1 MLDTILYYDHKL
13 FMFINNNLSNV
24 LFDFIM
30 PLFDNPKKWLI
41 PIIAFW
47 IFSSVKDKKNRY
59 KLLLMIPLVVILT
72 DQFGAFIK
80 NLELRD
86 RPWYFLDSDKVN
98 HLGGNGGKHKSFP
111 SNHAANLC
119 ALATVLT
126 YIYYKLRYIFWFFAV
141 IIMFSRI
148 YIGVHFP
155 LDVFVGM
162 LIGLS
167 FGLLLINISINWA
180 RYHQEL

>member
-1 MLDTILYYDHKL
+1 MSPKYDKRRHITKHPRGAV
-13 FMFINNNLSNV
+13 INAIPVPANN
-24 LFDFIM
+24 
-30 PLFDNPKKWLI
+30 
-41 PIIAFW
+41 
-47 IFSSVKDKKNRY
+47 
-59 KLLLMIPLVVILT
+59 
-72 DQFGAFIK
+72 AFIK

-86 RPWYFLDSDKVN
+86 RPWYFFDSETVN